1 MTPPMRT
8 RAVLVALLLSAACQK
23 AEPAS
28 PPVAAEPA
36 AAARQAPAAQAAPA
50 STTLGTV
57 SQGPSL
63 TPAQVLADVD
73 GHAGKTVRVAGT
85 VAAVCPMRGCW
96 MDVAGA
102 SGESIRIKVR
112 DGQIVFPGSA
122 VGKKVVVEGGV
133 VLIPSDPAADR
144 AACGDHDHG
153 GAEHHDCARPAGA
166 SARIDG
172 VGAIISAS

>member
-1 MTPPMRT
+1 MTRRMRIS
-8 RAVLVALLLSAACQK
+8 ALGLLLSGLLLSSAACQK

-36 AAARQAPAAQAAPA
+36 KAEPAAPA
-50 STTLGTV
+50 STTLGQV
-57 SQGPSL
+57 SEGPSL

-102 SGESIRIKVR
+102 SGETIRIKVR

-122 VGKKVVVEGGV
+122 VGKKVVVEGV
-133 VLIPSDPAADR
+133 VVKIPSDPAADT